1 MKISEKFQKVEDMIM
16 VVTFIIMV
24 VSCFAQVVN
33 RNIFQIPVSG
43 FEEAAK
49 YSMVYMVLLGTEMG
63 LRDGTQISVTAVVD
77 MLKGTTKKIFMI
89 ISKGIVVL
97 VSAALFYHSIG
108 LVQRQ
113 IISGQTS
120 PGLQIPMSIPYF
132 ALVLSFGIITLVQ
145 GVTLIMMITG
155 KIKMDSNEEQSE
167 GGKE

>member
-1 MKISEKFQKVEDMIM
+1 MKVSEKFQKIEDMIM
-16 VVTFIIMV
+16 VVTFVIMV

-33 RNIFQIPVSG
+33 RNIFKVPVSG

-77 MLKGTTKKIFMI
+77 MLKGPVKKIVMI
-89 ISKGIVVL
+89 ISKAIVVL

-145 GVTLIMMITG
+145 GITLIMMILG
-155 KIKMDSNEEQSE
+155 KIKIEDKKEDE